1 MLLHGIQ
8 VKQCCCMQLLLELD
22 IEITLNQFKTLR
34 ILLLFVAELTTT
46 YLNIG
51 DFFGAACQSTGI
63 KRHHD

>member
-8 VKQCCCMQLLLELD
+8 IKQRSCMQLLLELHTK
-22 IEITLNQFKTLR
+22 ITLNQFKTLR

-46 YLNIG
+46 DLNIG
-51 DFFGAACQSTGI
+51 DFFSAACQSTGI